1 MAEGTIYTCA
11 NRDPNA
17 DGDGYAEFFP
27 VLVGALKDSNQKIQY
42 GAGRCFEE
50 INFSYDL
57 VYNGT
62 DLQEVTVWV
71 ETLKPKSLLCKDW
84 FFFAN
89 TEMQHVETFFFEG
102 THSITFKNLNADAKK
117 DLAFNGLQV
126 YMFCEGYIDTFI
138 SVFKTLLAF
147 VGGLSTDPN
156 LPIIGSHVPW
166 YMEE

>member
-1 MAEGTIYTCA
+1 MIQVKENQKRMAEGTIYTCA

-71 ETLKPKSLLCKDW
+71 ETLKPKSLFCKDW

-89 TEMQHVETFFFEG
+89 TE
-102 THSITFKNLNADAKK
+102 L
-117 DLAFNGLQV
+117 
-126 YMFCEGYIDTFI
+126 
-138 SVFKTLLAF
+138 
-147 VGGLSTDPN
+147 
-156 LPIIGSHVPW
+156 
-166 YMEE
+166 